1 MARRDPA
8 RLPLVLAW
16 LVLLL
21 PAWLPMPALAAD
33 DDDAI
38 GRFRDWYAAAFQE
51 GDRRVCYMVAQPT
64 ASAGD
69 YSRRGAVYVQV
80 TRRGGDSAADVVSFE
95 AGYTFAAGAKIEVVI
110 GGTSFFL
117 FTEGETAWAYDDTA
131 GDKALIAA
139 MAKGSKMV
147 VKGASARGTATTD
160 TFSLMGFTAAR
171 RAMGE
176 ACGG

>member
-1 MARRDPA
+1 MVLAILVML
-8 RLPLVLAW
+8 LPL
-16 LVLLL
+16 
-21 PAWLPMPALAAD
+21 PALAAD
-33 DDDAI
+33 EDDAL

-51 GDRRVCYMVAQPT
+51 DGQRICYMVAQPT

-69 YSRRGAVYVQV
+69 YGRRGAVYVQV
-80 TRRGGDSAADVVSFE
+80 TRRGGDSATDVVSFE
-95 AGYTFAAGAKIEVVI
+95 AGYPFAAGAKIEVVI
-110 GGTSFFL
+110 DGTSFSL
-117 FTEGETAWAYDDTA
+117 FTEGETAWAYDDAA

-139 MAKGSKMV
+139 MARGTKMV